1 MVMVVMVVMVGGG
14 DGGGGWWDESDGELE
29 YPDEVILDNS
39 AGEATD
45 IRRGMDKG
53 GTNTS
58 PIKCERDT
66 SSAMA
71 LCL

>member
-1 MVMVVMVVMVGGG
+1 MCY
-14 DGGGGWWDESDGELE
+14 GGGGGRGRGRRGGGGMKAMENPE

-45 IRRGMDKG
+45 IRRGKDKG

-58 PIKCERDT
+58 PIKCEQDT
-66 SSAMA
+66 ATAMA